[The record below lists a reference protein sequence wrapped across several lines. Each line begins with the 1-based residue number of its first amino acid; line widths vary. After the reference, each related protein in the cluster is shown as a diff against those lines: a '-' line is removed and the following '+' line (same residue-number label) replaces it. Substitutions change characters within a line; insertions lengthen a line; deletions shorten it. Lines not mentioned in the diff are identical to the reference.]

1 MKQKTGFR
9 IGDSLSTVHRSLF
22 TLLTL
27 SLLAA
32 GTAQA
37 QVKITGGITNKYRLN
52 GTNYYSHTFTNTQAI
67 TILSDV
73 EVTYLSVAGGGGGAL
88 HNGDPTG
95 GGGAGGFLTG
105 TVTLVS
111 TASYTVNVGAGG
123 LGCNNGAEGSGSD
136 GAFSYVTNT
145 SAGGVALMLAFGGG
159 GGGDWENGHV
169 GGSGGGGSD
178 HNPGSGAC
186 KGGASTN
193 GQGNAGA
200 NTAGGKGSG
209 GGAGSAGI
217 NGSGVAGGSGRAST
231 LRDGYTAVTFAAGGE
246 CTASTRSGTD
256 ALPNT
261 GNGGGNGIRGDSAYR
276 GGNGGSGIVILR
288 YVNNETYDPT
298 VTVVNATATWAVTNA
313 AFRVF
318 RPSTD
323 PGNLDYTI
331 PFTLSGTA
339 TNGTDYAKA
348 PSTNFNNSGA
358 LIGAVTIP
366 AGQMSAVV
374 NLYPLYTLS
383 SVQKQA
389 TLTLDGSDASS
400 DANATV
406 TFPAW
411 PAASKWAAAAVAS
424 GGGYATNY
432 TLGSVPNTTNYSA
445 LVFTNSG
452 TFTVTSGGQLEYLFV
467 AGGGGG
473 TEKDAIAM
481 GSGGGAG
488 GMLTGIVTLVNG
500 SYTIPVTV
508 GGGGLGGQT
517 SVANGQNGANTVLG
531 ANSEILAYG
540 GGNGVTY
547 GAGGNGGSGGGAA
560 EITSNGGTGVSGQ
573 GYAGGNCTGNGQ
585 GTSGGGAG
593 GPGNPANTG
602 GDRIAA
608 GGLGKA
614 STFRDGFTTVTYAT
628 GGKGRSNG
636 ATPTNGE
643 NGGNNTGDGG
653 SGGMLSGHK
662 GGNGGSGIV
671 IVRVVVPPP
680 PKGTVIMM
688 R

>member
-1 MKQKTGFR
+1 MKKKTGFR
-9 IGDSLSTVHRSLF
+9 DSLSTVHRSLF

-27 SLLAA
+27 FLLAA
-32 GTAQA
+32 LAPQAQA
-37 QVKITGGITNKYRLN
+37 QVKITGGITNKYRLS
-52 GTNYYSHTFTNTQAI
+52 GVTYYSHTFTNTQAI
-67 TILSDV
+67 TVLGDV
-73 EVTYLSVAGGGGGAL
+73 DVTCLSVAGGGGGAL

-276 GGNGGSGIVILR
+276 GGNGGSGIVTLR
-288 YVNNETYDPT
+288 YVDSSTHDPT
-298 VTVVNATATWAVTNA
+298 VTVVNATAIWAVTNA

-411 PAASKWAAAAVAS
+411 PAASKWAAAT
-424 GGGYATNY
+424 GGNTTTNY
-432 TLGSVPNTTNYSA
+432 TLGSAPNATNYA
-445 LVFTNSG
+445 VLVFTNSG
-452 TFTVTSGGQLEYLFV
+452 TLTVTSGGQIEYLFV

-473 TEKDAIAM
+473 AGYNNK
-481 GSGGGAG
+481 GGGGGAG
-488 GMLTGIVTLVNG
+488 GFLTGLVSLVSG
-500 SYTIPVTV
+500 SYAVSV
-508 GGGGLGGQT
+508 GFG
-517 SVANGQNGANTVLG
+517 
-531 ANSEILAYG
+531 
-540 GGNGVTY
+540 
-547 GAGGNGGSGGGAA
+547 GAGGVDGATIIGSIGTNSALGGYAICAFGGGWGTAYGYGGAGGSGGGASFLTGA
-560 EITSNGGTGVSGQ
+560 TGGAGVPGQ
-573 GYAGGNCTGNGQ
+573 GNKGGDAQNGVNTAAG
-585 GTSGGGAG
+585 GGGAG
-593 GPGNPANTG
+593 GPGANAASG
-602 GDRIAA
+602 QPAA
-608 GGLGKA
+608 GGNGLQ
-614 STFRDGFTTVTYAT
+614 SSLRDGVTAVTYAA
-628 GGKGRSNG
+628 GGKGRGGGIS
-636 ATPTNGE
+636 ATNGE
-643 NGGNNTGDGG
+643 DGGDNTGNGGGG
-653 SGGMLSGHK
+653 SIGSGTRGGY
-662 GGNGGSGIV
+662 GGSGIV
-671 IVRVVVPPP
+671 IVRYVVPPP